1 VTFAGDGYD
10 GADVMDDGADQDEDG
25 DAIVAFD
32 AAMTHL
38 EPEGT
43 CQCRE

>member
-1 VTFAGDGYD
+1 
-10 GADVMDDGADQDEDG
+10 MDDGADQDEDG

-32 AAMTHL
+32 AEMTHL

-43 CQCRE
+43 CQFRE